1 MRDASS
7 APLSRRDAVSAPLSL
22 REATPLSLRNAVPL
36 SLRDSAPLSRRDAA
50 SSAPLSLR
58 DTSSAPLSL
67 RDTAA
72 AAAAAAAAPLS
83 LRAASPVPLSRRDA
97 APAPPLLARR
107 ADAGPAPNA
116 LYVRSGVQVSSDHV
130 LRYLRS
136 RNLISWIPSGAGF
149 HVDIAAPLWELGLA
163 GAARRKR
170 SYAPMPAKRAIRLVD
185 VDTAAVGRSS
195 VACYAQEVS
204 VSAKRLQQVA
214 EDACKALAEPMVG
227 DVEFR
232 MWEVKV
238 DVEGERGGA
247 SHLRVGVQVLG
258 GGGLGGDVAAC
269 RATLAAVGEAC
280 GAGSGSVAS
289 GDVLVD
295 GRFLLS
301 VDPVRV
307 LY

>member
-1 MRDASS
+1 MRDAST
-7 APLSRRDAVSAPLSL
+7 APLSRRDAASAPLSL
-22 REATPLSLRNAVPL
+22 REAAPLSLRNAAPL
-36 SLRDSAPLSRRDAA
+36 SLRDSAPLS
-50 SSAPLSLR
+50 LR
-58 DTSSAPLSL
+58 D
-67 RDTAA
+67 
-72 AAAAAAAAPLS
+72 
-83 LRAASPVPLSRRDA
+83 ASPVPLSRRDA
-97 APAPPLLARR
+97 ASVPLSLRDTSSTPLSLRDTAAVAAPLSLRDASPAPLSRR
-107 ADAGPAPNA
+107 ADAPAPNA

-170 SYAPMPAKRAIRLVD
+170 SYAPMPAKRAVRLVD
-185 VDTAAVGRSS
+185 DAALGGP
-195 VACYAQEVS
+195 VACYATQAATVS
-204 VSAKRLQQVA
+204 VARLQQVA
-214 EDACKALAEPMVG
+214 EDACEALAEPMG
-227 DVEFR
+227 AGVEFR
-232 MWEVKV
+232 MWEVEV
-238 DVEGERGGA
+238 DVSDGGA

-258 GGGLGGDVAAC
+258 GGGGGGLAGDVAVC

-307 LY
+307 LH